1 MTAFG
6 PRIATAS
13 PDRLAALALAAL
25 LVAGLGA
32 PRPAAAQDQSEIWA
46 HVAAVRAGLA
56 EASPLT
62 TDFVQSYTPSG
73 FSVADEESGTLA
85 MNLPPAGEAT
95 SECVRWDYDEP
106 FPKGFLLC
114 DRIAWAWNPGEASGR
129 RQLLGRADSFGL
141 DLLRL
146 SVDQLRSSY
155 EATVVSSQPDRLEV
169 QLVPNGP
176 AAAEIRDAS
185 LELDPAAARLLAL
198 SYHDVEGNLTRFAL
212 GAYRTAPEPQTLFT
226 PPADLEWLEE

>member
-1 MTAFG
+1 MSGFG
-6 PRIATAS
+6 LRNVP
-13 PDRLAALALAAL
+13 ALALAVAL
-25 LVAGLGA
+25 SLGA
-32 PRPAAAQDQSEIWA
+32 AGAEDSETRFEAAWA

-62 TDFVQSYTPSG
+62 AEFVQSYTPSG

-85 MNLPPAGEAT
+85 MNLGRAGEAA
-95 SECVRWDYDEP
+95 SDCVRWDYEEP

-114 DRIAWAWNPGEASGR
+114 DRVAWTWNPGETSGR
-129 RQLLGRADSFGL
+129 RQLVGRADSFGL

-146 SVDQLRSSY
+146 SVDQLRGSY
-155 EATVVSSQPDRLEV
+155 RATVVAQEAGRMEV
-169 QLVPNGP
+169 RLVPDGP

-185 LELDPAAARLLAL
+185 LEIDAAAGTLLAL

-212 GAYRTAPEPQTLFT
+212 GEYRPVAEPGVVFT
-226 PPADLEWLEE
+226 PPTGLTWLEE